1 MQGKVVSRDLKTSF
15 LNTRNGVIP
24 TGVIM
29 SVAPFAIATVLGGA
43 GIVTF
48 YMRKKMRKMNLIKK
62 IKGSILVFTLLIC
75 TEFGLIEMNKVYAA
89 DINTAAIQI
98 PISCIGTGTNEEF
111 FYYLEGEKSESEIP
125 EATKL
130 CLKNGEKG
138 RFVIHYTEPGIYHY
152 QIHQEAGADRGVTYD
167 NTIYNVDVYV
177 MAGEEGALFAE
188 PILYVEGQTQKK
200 AEPEF
205 VNTKAESL
213 GRQTGPKT
221 GDQSNKKIMTILTVN
236 ILSVITVILCGK
248 RKEKNAKRVDKK

>member
-1 MQGKVVSRDLKTSF
+1 M
-15 LNTRNGVIP
+15 
-24 TGVIM
+24 
-29 SVAPFAIATVLGGA
+29 
-43 GIVTF
+43 
-48 YMRKKMRKMNLIKK
+48 
-62 IKGSILVFTLLIC
+62 
-75 TEFGLIEMNKVYAA
+75 IEMNKVYAA
-89 DINTAAIQI
+89 DINTVVVQI

-177 MAGEEGALFAE
+177 MVGEEGALFAE
-188 PILYVEGQTQKK
+188 PILYEERQTQKK
-200 AEPEF
+200 AELEF
-205 VNTKAESL
+205 VNKKAESL

>member
-1 MQGKVVSRDLKTSF
+1 M
-15 LNTRNGVIP
+15 
-24 TGVIM
+24 
-29 SVAPFAIATVLGGA
+29 
-43 GIVTF
+43 
-48 YMRKKMRKMNLIKK
+48 
-62 IKGSILVFTLLIC
+62 
-75 TEFGLIEMNKVYAA
+75 IEMNKVYAA
-89 DINTAAIQI
+89 DINTVVVRI

-188 PILYVEGQTQKK
+188 PILYEEGQTQKK
-200 AEPEF
+200 AELEF
-205 VNTKAESL
+205 VNKKAESL
-213 GRQTGPKT
+213 GRQTGPRT